1 MAYPS
6 SYAPTSSM
14 VGIDLNNASTTQ
26 LFALGTH
33 VQGSNN
39 SEWVYVQIGA
49 TLVTAYKAV
58 AFNNAYTCGQASGA
72 DILAGMQIGVAQ
84 TAMATSAF
92 GWVAIRGAMGVM
104 TTNSAT
110 ATAQGIYLA
119 ASGATTGVFSN
130 FTSASGT
137 MAGISFVSVA
147 QTATMT
153 VTGAILSWPRG
164 GAPGL

>member
-1 MAYPS
+1 MANVVS
-6 SYAPTSSM
+6 STIG
-14 VGIDLNNASTTQ
+14 VDLNNTSTTQ

-33 VQGSNN
+33 VLGDNN
-39 SEWVYVQIGA
+39 SEWVYVTIGA
-49 TLVTAYKAV
+49 TIVTAYKVV
-58 AFNNAYTCGQASGA
+58 AFNNAYTCGQASCTDVLNG
-72 DILAGMQIGVAQ
+72 LQLGVAQ
-84 TAMATSAF
+84 TAMATGAF
-92 GWVAIRGAMGVM
+92 GWVAIRGTMGVM

-119 ASGATTGVFSN
+119 ASGATTGVMSN

-153 VTGAILSWPRG
+153 VTGCMLSWPRG
-164 GAPGL
+164 GAPGM